1 MSKKKTKTTA
11 PKKSSTQ
18 IAVKG
23 YTRKFSAAKLPPR
36 TQRGRFTRRRQGD
49 LFR

>member
-1 MSKKKTKTTA
+1 MSKQKKTA
-11 PKKSSTQ
+11 PKKSPTQ
-18 IAVKG
+18 ITVKT